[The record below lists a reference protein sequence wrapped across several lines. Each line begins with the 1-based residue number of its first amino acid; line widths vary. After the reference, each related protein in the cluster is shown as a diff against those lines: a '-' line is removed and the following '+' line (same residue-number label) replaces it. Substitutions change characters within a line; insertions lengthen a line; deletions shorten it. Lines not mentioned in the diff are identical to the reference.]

1 MTAQRPSNASSA
13 SPSPFRVVPPA
24 APPAAPPAVATSAPS
39 PTPEPAAPPDASS
52 RRAKMWGAIALGA
65 VAIGFVP
72 TPYQVGGNVQLA
84 WRESARQSVYVPIP
98 AVVEQVL
105 VRPGDRVQP
114 GQPMIQLSS
123 RDIDREIAEV
133 EEKLAQARLSLA
145 QAEQEEIRAQAA
157 LFQAS
162 AQEQAVR
169 EQANLTLERANQ
181 LQQGITPPE
190 VQQLQIE
197 QQRLQQQLEEAAI
210 DVSRFEDLFE
220 AGAVAEGQ
228 VDERRSIYLNVQ
240 RDLDVNA
247 ERIEL
252 VQRQLQE
259 EAIRELSNVTY
270 QAASVDASQMIL
282 QGNQQ
287 RLAQQQ
293 AIATLEA
300 RLQQLQTDRQS
311 LTITASTAGTVI
323 TSDLDLLVGKEVRPE
338 ESLLQIADLSQLTA
352 NVEIKE
358 EDLTFVQPG
367 APVTFRPR
375 QAKLETYDA
384 RVDDILRNVEV
395 DETQQKRVATVR
407 VVIDNPEERLRP
419 GSSGYAKIFSEWI
432 PLYERVGREILKLVP
447 ERFL

>member
-13 SPSPFRVVPPA
+13 SPSPFRVV
-24 APPAAPPAVATSAPS
+24 PPAAPPAVATSAPS

-197 QQRLQQQLEEAAI
+197 QQRLQQQLEEAASK
-210 DVSRFEDLFE
+210 VARFEGLYQDGVMSRQNVE
-220 AGAVAEGQ
+220 DQ
-228 VDERRSIYLNVQ
+228 RSIYLNVQ

-259 EAIRELSNVTY
+259 EAVRELSNVTY

-282 QGNQQ
+282 RGNQQ